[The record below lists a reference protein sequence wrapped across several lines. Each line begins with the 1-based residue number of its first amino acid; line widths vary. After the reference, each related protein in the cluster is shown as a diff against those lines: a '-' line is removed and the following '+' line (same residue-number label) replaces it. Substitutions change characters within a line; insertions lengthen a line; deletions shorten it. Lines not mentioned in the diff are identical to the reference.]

1 MKKLVLGVALASL
14 VISCKKIQAGSNHA
28 VLKMEEGQEHYRNDE
43 MKHENAP
50 VKKAATSASDSAKTS
65 GMKAAPAKVDSAKV
79 VAPTTTAPALE
90 KK

>member
-28 VLKMEEGQEHYRNDE
+28 VLKMEEGAEHYRDDV

-50 VKKAATSASDSAKTS
+50 VKKAETSTADSAKST
-65 GMKAAPAKVDSAKV
+65 GMKAAPAKTDSAKEI
-79 VAPTTTAPALE
+79 APTATAPALE

>member
-1 MKKLVLGVALASL
+1 MKKLVLGLAFASL
-14 VISCKKIQAGSNHA
+14 VVSCKKVAAGSNHA
-28 VLKMEEGQEHYRNDE
+28 VLKMEEGQEHYRDDV

-50 VKKAATSASDSAKTS
+50 VKKAAAADSSKTT
-65 GMKAAPAKVDSAKV
+65 GMTTAPAKVDSAKV